1 MTASLDVES
10 SSGTYPFTVGSSI
23 LENKISALKQ
33 KNEFDT
39 CFILVDENVWKHHNK
54 RIKNLFDS
62 LNVHYLHRVIPS
74 GEESKTIHHWK
85 ELLDFL
91 LQSGVRRNTPLF
103 AIGGGVTGDL
113 AGFAA
118 ASALRGIPLVHI
130 PTTLLAMVDSS
141 IGGKTG
147 VNHSTGKNLVGAFYQ
162 PLEVIA
168 DLNFLATLP
177 IREWRNGL
185 SEVLKYGA
193 IKDHTIFEASGIFR
207 DDDDVLNKYPVELKE
222 LILKCAQ
229 IKADIV
235 AADEFE
241 SGTRAYLN
249 FGHTFAHALEKVSD
263 FDLLNHGEAVYLGML
278 AAVTLSNET
287 GANIDDDPIRQFR
300 PLYSFK
306 VSDKMLPEDQLFT
319 AMKSDKKV
327 IDDTFRFVLLKNW
340 QQPVVMSVNETEL
353 IQKAW
358 LTVFHELH

>member
-1 MTASLDVES
+1 MTASIDVKS
-10 SSGTYPFTVGSSI
+10 SSGSYSFSVGASI
-23 LENKISALKQ
+23 LEDKISALKQ
-33 KNEFDT
+33 KEEFDT

-62 LNVHYLHRVIPS
+62 LNIRYIHHAIPA
-74 GEESKTIHHWK
+74 GEESKTIRQWS
-85 ELLDFL
+85 ELMDFM
-91 LQSGVRRNTPLF
+91 LQNGVRRNTPLF

-147 VNHSTGKNLVGAFYQ
+147 VNHRTGKNLVGAFYQ

-168 DLNFLATLP
+168 DLNFLDTLP
-177 IREWRNGL
+177 TREWRNGL

-193 IKDHTIFEASGIFR
+193 IKDHTIFEQSGIFR
-207 DDDDVLNKYPVELKE
+207 NDDVLKNNPEKLKK

-241 SGTRAYLN
+241 SGARAYLN

-263 FDLLNHGEAVYLGML
+263 FNLLNHGEAVYLGML

-287 GANIDDDPIRQFR
+287 GAEIDDEPIRQFR
-300 PLYSFK
+300 SLYSFK
-306 VSDKMLPEDQLFT
+306 ISDKMLPEDQLFT

-340 QQPVVMSVNETEL
+340 QQPVVMSVNEVEL

-358 LTVFHELH
+358 LTVFHELQ

>member
-1 MTASLDVES
+1 MTASIDVKS
-10 SSGTYPFTVGSSI
+10 SSGTYSFSVGSSI
-23 LENKISALKQ
+23 LEEKISALKQ
-33 KNEFDT
+33 KEEFDT
-39 CFILVDENVWKHHNK
+39 CFILVDENVWKHHST
-54 RIKNLFDS
+54 RIKDLFDS
-62 LNVHYLHRVIPS
+62 LDVRYIHQIIPS
-74 GEESKTIHHWK
+74 GEESKTIHQWSK
-85 ELLDFL
+85 LMDFL

-113 AGFAA
+113 AGFVA
-118 ASALRGIPLVHI
+118 ASALRGIPLIHI

-147 VNHSTGKNLVGAFYQ
+147 FNHSTGKNLVGAFYQ

-177 IREWRNGL
+177 TREWRNGL

-193 IKDHTIFEASGIFR
+193 IKDHSIFEASGIFR
-207 DDDDVLNKYPVELKE
+207 DDDVLKNYPEELKE
-222 LILKCAQ
+222 LIQKCAQ

-263 FDLLNHGEAVYLGML
+263 FNLLNHGEAVYLGML

-287 GANIDDDPIRQFR
+287 GATIDDDPIRQFR
-300 PLYSFK
+300 SLYSFK

-358 LTVFHELH
+358 LTVFHELQ